1 MLSIKRIIAELHDVH
16 KSTVRIREL
25 HPSIPRG
32 SPSVSMISG
41 GHDRNLNSSL
51 NPATPSCHAQVER
64 RRKSRECGTR
74 PYFALDSRYDANPS
88 SDPVFFRRRCN
99 DLMFP
104 WRAVA
109 HYW

>member
-25 HPSIPRG
+25 HPSIRRG

-51 NPATPSCHAQVER
+51 NPATPSCHAEVER
-64 RRKSRECGTR
+64 RRKSRECGTK
-74 PYFALDSRYDANPS
+74 RYCAS
-88 SDPVFFRRRCN
+88 EFSISLKSTASDHVVFRRRRKG
-99 DLMFP
+99 LWF
-104 WRAVA
+104 V
-109 HYW
+109 